1 MIFEFIAA
9 IILSIILAIISFY
22 IFNFTNAFF
31 DIQDEEI
38 EKPIPLSTKFEGAAI
53 DLVSL
58 CVAHFAIKLLGIKGL
73 IYKLL
78 PSRCDNM
85 YVESI
90 LFVLLVI
97 PLMLAISRF
106 VITKCANA
114 AALNATEF
122 EYLIPVLASIPT
134 VILGVS
140 VTIGLGY
147 ALVAYVIPLYIVGFL
162 ASFFV
167 FRLFL

>member
-1 MIFEFIAA
+1 MA
-9 IILSIILAIISFY
+9 
-22 IFNFTNAFF
+22 
-31 DIQDEEI
+31 
-38 EKPIPLSTKFEGAAI
+38 AAI

-78 PSRCDNM
+78 LSRCDNM

-97 PLMLAISRF
+97 PLTLVISRF

-114 AALNATEF
+114 AALNSTEF